1 MSEPPPVIL
10 ASASTSRAHLL
21 TAAGIAF
28 STVPAMVDEETVKAS
43 MRAEGEEAEAVAVT
57 LAALKAE
64 RISSR
69 HPDALVIGADQ
80 LLVCEGRW
88 FDKPADM
95 AQARAH
101 LQALRGRRHGLTTA
115 AVVAQAGSTIWHH
128 SEVARLK
135 MRRFS
140 DMFLDRYLE
149 QIGEA
154 ACETVGGYRLEAL
167 GVQLFEVIEGNHF
180 TILGLPLLP
189 LLGFLRE
196 HRVLGQ

>member
-10 ASASTSRAHLL
+10 ASASISRARLL
-21 TAAGIAF
+21 TAAGITF
-28 STVPAMVDEETVKAS
+28 SAIPAMVDEDAIKAS

-57 LAALKAE
+57 LAVLKAE

-69 HPDALVIGADQ
+69 HPEALVIGADQ
-80 LLVCEGRW
+80 LLVCESRW
-88 FDKPADM
+88 FNKPADM
-95 AQARAH
+95 AHARAH
-101 LQALRGRRHGLTTA
+101 LQALRGRRHGLAT
-115 AVVAQAGSTIWHH
+115 AVVVARAGSTIWHH

-135 MRRFS
+135 MRHFS
-140 DMFLDRYLE
+140 NGFLDRYLE
-149 QIGEA
+149 QVGEA

-189 LLGFLRE
+189 LLAFLRE
-196 HRVLGQ
+196 HQVLSQ